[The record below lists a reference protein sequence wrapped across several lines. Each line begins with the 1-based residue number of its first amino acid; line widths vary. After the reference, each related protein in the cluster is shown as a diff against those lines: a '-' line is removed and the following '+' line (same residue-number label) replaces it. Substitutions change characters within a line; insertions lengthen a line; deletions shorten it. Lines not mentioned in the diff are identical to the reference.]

1 MEEWR
6 NELLVH
12 SELDHPNIV
21 KLLVS
26 HCLPSTFH
34 CLSSTFHCLSLTFHC
49 LSSIFHCLSVTYHCL
64 PLVDRAPGRS
74 HQTLPTGVAPAR
86 RIADATENCSAGAAG
101 RLAPSAGA
109 SDRNGA
115 GGRAGSAPSPPPDCR
130 SV

>member
-26 HCLPSTFH
+26 HCLPS
-34 CLSSTFHCLSLTFHC
+34 TFHC